1 MDIIASSYFGI
12 FGFEISIFIVL
23 AISFGLFMAWGVG
36 ANDVANAM
44 GTSVGSGAITIKQ
57 AIIIAVIF
65 EFAGAILAGGEVT
78 ATIRKGILDASLF
91 ADDPH
96 LLVYGMLAS
105 LLAAGF
111 WLMIASSLGWP
122 VSTTHSIVGAIV
134 GFGAVGVGVDAV
146 AWGKVGTIAMSWIV
160 SPILAGTIA
169 FMLFRSLQNLII
181 DTEHPFDNAKRYV
194 PFYMFLVGFVISL
207 VTIFKGLKHIGLELD
222 TSTSYLLA
230 FGFGALV
237 AIVGAWWIRGI
248 RLDPEENK
256 DFHFTSMER
265 VFSVLMVIT
274 AAAMAFAHG
283 SNDVANAIGPLAAI
297 YGVIESGGI
306 IGAKSV
312 LPPWVLLV
320 GGAGIVLG
328 LVTYGHKVI
337 ATIGTGITQLTP
349 SRGFAATLAAAATV
363 VIASGTGLPVST
375 TQVLVGAV
383 LGVGLARG
391 LAALDTRVINKIFLS
406 WIVTLP
412 AGALM
417 SILFFFALKGMF
429 GA

>member
-1 MDIIASSYFGI
+1 MDIILNHGDLLLI
-12 FGFEISIFIVL
+12 L
-23 AISFGLFMAWGVG
+23 AVIFGLFMAWGVG

-57 AIIIAVIF
+57 AIVIAIVF

-78 ATIRKGILDASLF
+78 ATIRKGILDAALF
-91 ADDPH
+91 NDNPH

-111 WLMIASSLGWP
+111 WLLIASSLGWP

-146 AWGKVGTIAMSWIV
+146 AWNKVGSIAMSWII
-160 SPILAGTIA
+160 SPIVAGTIA
-169 FMLFRSLQNLII
+169 FMLFRSLQSLII
-181 DTEHPFDNAKRYV
+181 DTKKPFENAKKYV
-194 PFYMFLVGFVISL
+194 PYYMFLVGFVISL
-207 VTIFKGLKHIGLELD
+207 VTIFKGLKHVGLSFD
-222 TSTSYLLA
+222 KATSYYMA
-230 FGFGALV
+230 IGFGVLV
-237 AIVGAWWIRGI
+237 AAVGTMIIRNI
-248 RLDPEENK
+248 HLDPDENE
-256 DFHFTSMER
+256 DFYFTSMER
-265 VFSVLMVIT
+265 VFSVLMIIT

-297 YGVIESGGI
+297 YAVIDSGGI
-306 IGAKSV
+306 IGSKSA
-312 LPPWVLLV
+312 LPVWVLLV
-320 GGAGIVLG
+320 GGGGIVFG
-328 LVTYGHKVI
+328 LITYGHKVI
-337 ATIGTGITQLTP
+337 ATVGTGITQLTP
-349 SRGFAATLAAAATV
+349 SRGFAATLAAASTV

-391 LAALDTRVINKIFLS
+391 MAALDTRVINKIFLS
-406 WIVTLP
+406 WMVTLP

-417 SILFFFALKGMF
+417 SIVFFFALKGAF
-429 GA
+429 SPF

>member
-1 MDIIASSYFGI
+1 MEIIANYGDLLLFMA
-12 FGFEISIFIVL
+12 V
-23 AISFGLFMAWGVG
+23 AFGLFMAWGVG

-65 EFAGAILAGGEVT
+65 EFSGAILAGGEVT
-78 ATIRKGILDASLF
+78 ETIRKGILDASLF

-96 LLVYGMLAS
+96 LFVYGMLAS

-146 AWGKVGTIAMSWIV
+146 SWAKVGTIAMSWIV

-181 DTEHPFDNAKRYV
+181 DTENPFDNAKRYV

-207 VTIFKGLKHIGLELD
+207 VTIFKGLKHIGLNFD

-248 RLDPEENK
+248 RLDPDENR

-306 IGAKSV
+306 IGVKSI

-320 GGAGIVLG
+320 GAAGIVLG
-328 LVTYGHKVI
+328 LITYGHKVI

-363 VIASGTGLPVST
+363 VIASGTGLPIST

-383 LGVGLARG
+383 LGVGFARG
-391 LAALDTRVINKIFLS
+391 MAALDTRVINKIFLS

-417 SILFFFALKGMF
+417 SILFFFALKGAF
-429 GA
+429 VGA